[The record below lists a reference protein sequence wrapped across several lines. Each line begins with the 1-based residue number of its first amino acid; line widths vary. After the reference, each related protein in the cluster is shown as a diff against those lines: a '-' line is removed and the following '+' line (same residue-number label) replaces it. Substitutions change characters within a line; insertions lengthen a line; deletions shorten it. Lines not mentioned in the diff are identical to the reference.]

1 MKITRIIAFL
11 TAGLVTLAL
20 ASCKDKDE
28 PDDKADDLSNVT
40 FTVGTSDI
48 DYDNINVIVRHD
60 GPKDITWYGFVSE
73 GNSTDIEALISSRLS
88 EVTEAGLHIG
98 DNQTVHLE
106 GLKDNSVYQYVAFGV
121 NPDKTRFGVPGSCSF
136 TTDMDKN
143 KVTFDLKISN
153 VSYTSAEAEVS
164 LKEGRDDYTWYG
176 VATTDVEAEDAEI
189 ISKAIKNLNPSDL
202 YSGTQATVKVDGLSF
217 GTDYKYV
224 VFGITPELVQ
234 YGTPSS
240 ATFKTESFEFAP
252 KSEWTVTYDGI
263 DSEDKNAPYLVSVT
277 STEETTAYSV
287 VVLDAS
293 AFDENTD
300 PSVIAQNAAGQ
311 AYSEVSKAVAA
322 GKSLS
327 DVLKRGTSSTNF
339 KLEMGTYV
347 AVAVGFDAEGMVN
360 GDYALSE
367 VFSLTDNRTP
377 YEKWLGTW
385 AVKRG
390 ADTDTW
396 TITKNVENSSYKID
410 GIDNIAALMT
420 DGSSFPID
428 ALFDPATGNLV
439 IHVQTGLASITLN
452 DGTECSL
459 DLYGVIE
466 YAGKY
471 YYVTG
476 DYDIVTLKYGDN
488 NTATMEG
495 DVLKLSGLEGD
506 FPVIGM
512 RHVLTAEEGSM
523 FVNDDFTPFD
533 QTIRQL
539 TQVDGTGTGDDPGT
553 DPGTDPGSNKGYAGW
568 LGNWTYSD
576 GTNNFNVSI
585 TQKTANS
592 TYNVSGFA
600 QEYVYE
606 AVYDSATGAIEI
618 NGTQLLDTGIELSN
632 GEVVNLY
639 LLAVD
644 SEDYIEY
651 GNPDKNYRLVIG
663 KLSSDGKSAAFE
675 GDVYDAVYGGQTY
688 HEEIISFGVVG
699 MTEENKLYT
708 LSSYPHANLPGS
720 LSKASSGVS
729 KKVGS
734 GVYAKNPSKVH
745 AASVRGYEKPF
756 SFSGKYAVGIQY
768 YRRAK

>member
-1 MKITRIIAFL
+1 MVALSVFS
-11 TAGLVTLAL
+11 L
-20 ASCKDKDE
+20 ASCNGENEIDEKGAPTIVINSKDIQLPAKGGESSFLVDSDVDFIVSVSHDWVSVSKDGNLVKVAAE
-28 PDDKADDLSNVT
+28 KNSSLQGRYAELSVSNGKDGASIVINQLGYISSDVEFDDISVSYLGQFVELEYEYNDFISASTDADWIRFDNATGAEGARILRVHVGENKTERPRSATIEWTLGLESGSFVVKQRKEMKEYSVNNSWNISYLGSDNDIYKVGVAGVSGEYAVTAVPASKLAQGGFASVAEYLTESDSDIASAIADGEIAVYSGDKTVELSNLSGGENYAVVLGYNSSKSVLTGEYNVVT
-40 FTVGTSDI
+40 FKVE
-48 DYDNINVIVRHD
+48 
-60 GPKDITWYGFVSE
+60 GP
-73 GNSTDIEALISSRLS
+73 
-88 EVTEAGLHIG
+88 
-98 DNQTVHLE
+98 
-106 GLKDNSVYQYVAFGV
+106 
-121 NPDKTRFGVPGSCSF
+121 
-136 TTDMDKN
+136 
-143 KVTFDLKISN
+143 DL
-153 VSYTSAEAEVS
+153 
-164 LKEGRDDYTWYG
+164 
-176 VATTDVEAEDAEI
+176 
-189 ISKAIKNLNPSDL
+189 
-202 YSGTQATVKVDGLSF
+202 
-217 GTDYKYV
+217 
-224 VFGITPELVQ
+224 
-234 YGTPSS
+234 
-240 ATFKTESFEFAP
+240 
-252 KSEWTVTYDGI
+252 
-263 DSEDKNAPYLVSVT
+263 
-277 STEETTAYSV
+277 
-287 VVLDAS
+287 
-293 AFDENTD
+293 
-300 PSVIAQNAAGQ
+300 
-311 AYSEVSKAVAA
+311 
-322 GKSLS
+322 
-327 DVLKRGTSSTNF
+327 
-339 KLEMGTYV
+339 
-347 AVAVGFDAEGMVN
+347 
-360 GDYALSE
+360 
-367 VFSLTDNRTP
+367 RTP

-385 AVKRG
+385 AVQRG
-390 ADTDTW
+390 GETDTW

-410 GIDNIAALMT
+410 GIDNIAAMMT

-466 YAGKY
+466 YTGKY

-506 FPVIGM
+506 FPLIGM

-576 GTNNFNVSI
+576 GTNNYSISI
-585 TQKTANS
+585 TQKAANS

-632 GEVVNLY
+632 GEVVDLY
-639 LLAVD
+639 VLAVD
-644 SEDYIEY
+644 SGKYYEY

-663 KLSSDGKSAAFE
+663 KLSSDGKSATFE
-675 GDVYDAVYGGQTY
+675 GDEYDAVYSGQTY
-688 HEEIISFGVVG
+688 HEEIVSFGVVG
-699 MTEENKLYT
+699 MTEEGKLYSLT
-708 LSSYPHANLPGS
+708 SYPHANLPGS
-720 LSKASSGVS
+720 LSKASSGVFR
-729 KKVGS
+729 KVGS

-745 AASVRGYEKPF
+745 AASVRGYEKSF
-756 SFSGKYAVGIQY
+756 SFPGKYAVGTQY

>member
-40 FTVGTSDI
+40 FTVGASDI

-73 GNSTDIEALISSRLS
+73 GNSTDIEALISSRLG

-121 NPDKTRFGVPGSCSF
+121 NPDKTRFGVPGSYTF

-153 VSYTSAEAEVS
+153 ISYTSAEAEVS

-176 VATTDVEAEDAEI
+176 VATTDVEAKDAEI
-189 ISKAIKNLNPSDL
+189 ISNAIKNLNPSDL
-202 YSGTQATVKVDGLSF
+202 YSGTQATVKLDGLSF

-263 DSEDKNAPYLVSVT
+263 DSEDKNAPYLISVT

-322 GKSLS
+322 GKSLA
-327 DVLKRGTSSTNF
+327 DVLKRGTSSSNF
-339 KLEMGTYV
+339 KLELGTYI

-360 GDYALSE
+360 GDYAMSE
-367 VFSLTDNRTP
+367 AFSIADNRTP

-410 GIDNIAALMT
+410 GIDNIAAQMSN
-420 DGSSFPID
+420 GASFPID
-428 ALFDPATGNLV
+428 ALFDPATGNLI
-439 IHVQTGLASITLN
+439 IHVQTGLATINVN
-452 DGTECSL
+452 DDACSL

-466 YAGKY
+466 YTGKY

-495 DVLKLSGLEGD
+495 NVLKLSGLEGD
-506 FPVIGM
+506 FPILGM
-512 RHVLTAEEGSM
+512 RHVYKAEEGAYY
-523 FVNDDFTPFD
+523 VNDDFTPFD

-539 TQVDGTGTGDDPGT
+539 TQVDGTGTGG
-553 DPGTDPGSNKGYAGW
+553 DPGTDPGSNKGYDGW
-568 LGNWTYSD
+568 LGNW
-576 GTNNFNVSI
+576 NFVLSGNTVPVSI
-585 TQKTANS
+585 TQASAGVAYYVEGLCGEDVTIVAG
-592 TYNVSGFA
+592 YN
-600 QEYVYE
+600 
-606 AVYDSATGAIEI
+606 SATGALEL
-618 NGTQLLDTGIELSN
+618 NGQKVAESVSLGDGIVADILFVGIDTDNDAVSGDPN
-632 GEVVNLY
+632 NDY
-639 LLAVD
+639 LL
-644 SEDYIEY
+644 
-651 GNPDKNYRLVIG
+651 GTG
-663 KLSSDGKSAAFE
+663 KLSSDGKTATIE
-675 GDVYDAVYGGQTY
+675 GNVFDAVYGGTQY
-688 HEEIISFGVVG
+688 HEVIVSVG
-699 MTEENKLYT
+699 ILAVTEEELFE
-708 LSSYPHANLPGS
+708 LDGCPLVDLPLS

-729 KKVGS
+729 RKAVARFPNAKVS
-734 GVYAKNPSKVH
+734 GMAMKSYSSRPVYSY
-745 AASVRGYEKPF
+745 SR
-756 SFSGKYAVGIQY
+756 KYAVGTKINGL
-768 YRRAK
+768 AK